1 MQVSS
6 VRDPLLTELASVE
19 NQSLQGVRLATARS
33 WELGSQVDLQA
44 VVGKLKARAR
54 VVYCMVLGHKKFAV
68 GLNILSC
75 HNGHAKP
82 SPEE

>member
-6 VRDPLLTELASVE
+6 VRDPHLTELASVE
-19 NQSLQGVRLATARS
+19 NQSLQGVRLATVRS
-33 WELGSQVDLQA
+33 WEFGSHVDLQA

-68 GLNILSC
+68 GLNILSRD
-75 HNGHAKP
+75 NGHAKP
-82 SPEE
+82 STEE